1 MSRPT
6 FSIITVSLNQ
16 GDLLR
21 GAIESVQQQHGAVVQ
36 HIIVDGGSTDQTEEI
51 LKEYPHLLV
60 VRVPFLTQSQAL
72 NSGFAVATGEIVS
85 WLSPWDRYAPQAFAH
100 VVKEIERHPVVMG
113 ACACGEEQDKVSEK
127 VDNVE
132 RSWFDT
138 MKYWVANAV
147 PMQPAVFFKRS
158 ILAKLEI
165 EPGEVFD
172 EGLHYAMDFDL
183 WLRIQE
189 HYPFSL
195 RIPEVLAYR
204 RRGAAATTSV
214 DSSLTQREMS
224 RVFRRHASRR
234 IHPEQN
240 FSVVVPLGSSVS
252 ETHSLLEQL
261 NAQTLPGVEV
271 VVVDYSGDPAAFK
284 VTREAIEGC
293 SNRWKNIA
301 FQCIALSADEHRSKA
316 GAIDAGVRAAR
327 SQVVACID
335 PSSTVPANFANE
347 ALRCFSKDEI
357 GLVLPSLGDEL
368 SAQLFTTMHGTK
380 VFNPKGAF
388 ALPANVR
395 LDCLVRKL
403 AWIDCGG
410 FALHDRFPDVEF
422 SIKRLMVMLAHKAWR
437 IVSEPLLPVVSSG
450 DRAPAEP
457 FRLYENCVVVDE
469 IAREMRRNPFSVMRS
484 KFGFGLVLSEDIWQ
498 RAQSVI
504 QSMPVGRGGSIH
516 EMTSDQLKKISD
528 QNPVYGPVLY
538 CLAQALI
545 REGKQDEAQRVLERW
560 KSVHDQERSSPLY
573 GGGA

>member
-1 MSRPT
+1 MH
-6 FSIITVSLNQ
+6 N
-16 GDLLR
+16 
-21 GAIESVQQQHGAVVQ
+21 
-36 HIIVDGGSTDQTEEI
+36 
-51 LKEYPHLLV
+51 
-60 VRVPFLTQSQAL
+60 
-72 NSGFAVATGEIVS
+72 
-85 WLSPWDRYAPQAFAH
+85 
-100 VVKEIERHPVVMG
+100 
-113 ACACGEEQDKVSEK
+113 
-127 VDNVE
+127 
-132 RSWFDT
+132 
-138 MKYWVANAV
+138 
-147 PMQPAVFFKRS
+147 
-158 ILAKLEI
+158 
-165 EPGEVFD
+165 
-172 EGLHYAMDFDL
+172 
-183 WLRIQE
+183 
-189 HYPFSL
+189 
-195 RIPEVLAYR
+195 
-204 RRGAAATTSV
+204 
-214 DSSLTQREMS
+214 
-224 RVFRRHASRR
+224 
-234 IHPEQN
+234 
-240 FSVVVPLGSSVS
+240 
-252 ETHSLLEQL
+252 LLEQL

-271 VVVDYSGDPAAFK
+271 VVVDYSGDPKAFK

-293 SNRWKNIA
+293 ANRWKNIA

-335 PSSTVPANFANE
+335 PSSNVPANFANE

-357 GLVLPSLGDEL
+357 GLVLPSLGDDL

-388 ALPANVR
+388 VLPANVR

-410 FALHDRFPDVEF
+410 FALHDRFPDLEF

-450 DRAPAEP
+450 DRAPVEP

-516 EMTSDQLKKISD
+516 EMSSEQLKKISD

-545 REGKQDEAQRVLERW
+545 REGKKDEAQRVLDRW